1 MPVRLH
7 YDLRTRRNTMSDEVR
22 TTTSQYLTFTLADEQ
37 YAVQVYDVKE
47 VLEYTTVTR
56 VPRTQEFMR
65 GVINLR
71 GSVVPVIDLR
81 LKFGM
86 GETEKTIDTSII
98 VMEVEINGDKVTV
111 GTLADSVQ
119 EVINLDEDQIE
130 PSPQIG
136 TRINTDFIKG
146 IGKQDER
153 FIIILD
159 IDRVFSEE
167 ELSMVVE
174 EAGAK

>member
-1 MPVRLH
+1 
-7 YDLRTRRNTMSDEVR
+7 MSDEIR
-22 TTTSQYLTFTLADEQ
+22 KSGDDANQYLTFMLAEEQ
-37 YAVQVYDVKE
+37 YAVDVYDVKE

-86 GETEKTIDTSII
+86 EATSKTIDTSII
-98 VMEVEINGDKVTV
+98 VMEVEIGAGKVTV
-111 GTLADSVQ
+111 GCLADSVQ
-119 EVINLDEDQIE
+119 EVINLDPELIE
-130 PSPQIG
+130 PAPKIG
-136 TRINTDFIKG
+136 TRINTDFIRG

-153 FIIILD
+153 FVIVLD
-159 IDRVFSEE
+159 IDRVFSDE
-167 ELSMVVE
+167 ELSAVVE
-174 EAGAK
+174 EVATR

>member
-1 MPVRLH
+1 
-7 YDLRTRRNTMSDEVR
+7 MSDELSA
-22 TTTSQYLTFTLADEQ
+22 TTSQYLTFTLAEEQ

-56 VPRTQEFMR
+56 VPRTQDFMR

-86 GETEKTIDTSII
+86 GETDKTIDTSII
-98 VMEVEINGDKVTV
+98 VMEVEINNDKVTV

-119 EVINLDEDQIE
+119 EVINLDESQIE
-130 PSPQIG
+130 PAPQIG
-136 TRINTDFIKG
+136 TRINTEFISG
-146 IGKQDER
+146 IGKQDEQ

-159 IDRVFSEE
+159 IDRIFSEDE
-167 ELSMVVE
+167 ISAVVE

>member
-1 MPVRLH
+1 MG
-7 YDLRTRRNTMSDEVR
+7 DEVR
-22 TTTSQYLTFTLADEQ
+22 ATTSQYLTFTLAEEQ

-98 VMEVEINGDKVTV
+98 VMEVEINGDTVTV

-119 EVINLDEDQIE
+119 EVINLDEEQIE

-136 TRINTDFIKG
+136 TRIYTDFIRG

-159 IDRVFSEE
+159 IDRIFSEE
-167 ELSMVVE
+167 EISMVVE
-174 EAGAK
+174 EAVAR

>member
-1 MPVRLH
+1 
-7 YDLRTRRNTMSDEVR
+7 MSDEVR
-22 TTTSQYLTFTLADEQ
+22 SSSSQYLTFMLAEEQ
-37 YAVQVYDVKE
+37 YAVEVYDVKE

-81 LKFGM
+81 LKFDM
-86 GETEKTIDTSII
+86 GETEKSIDTSII
-98 VMEVEINGDKVTV
+98 VMEVEIGSEKVTV

-119 EVINLDEDQIE
+119 EVIDLDSSQIE
-130 PSPQIG
+130 PAPQIG
-136 TRINTDFIKG
+136 TRINQEFIRG

-153 FIIILD
+153 FVIILD
-159 IDRVFSEE
+159 IDRIFSDE
-167 ELSMVVE
+167 ELSVVVDE
-174 EAGAK
+174 VGAT

>member
-1 MPVRLH
+1 
-7 YDLRTRRNTMSDEVR
+7 MSDDVR
-22 TTTSQYLTFTLADEQ
+22 ASSSQYLTFMLAGEQ
-37 YAVQVYDVKE
+37 YGVEVYDVKE

-98 VMEVEINGDKVTV
+98 VMEVEIGGDKVTV

-119 EVINLDEDQIE
+119 EVISLGDDQIE
-130 PSPQIG
+130 PAPQIG
-136 TRINTDFIKG
+136 TRIDTQFIRG

-153 FIIILD
+153 FIIVLD
-159 IDRVFSEE
+159 IDRIFSEE
-167 ELSMVVE
+167 ELTAVVE
-174 EAGAK
+174 EVGAQ

>member
-1 MPVRLH
+1 
-7 YDLRTRRNTMSDEVR
+7 MSDEVR

>member
-1 MPVRLH
+1 
-7 YDLRTRRNTMSDEVR
+7 MSDDVR
-22 TTTSQYLTFTLADEQ
+22 ASTSQYLTFTLAEEQ
-37 YAVQVYDVKE
+37 YAVEVYDVKE

-86 GETEKTIDTSII
+86 GETEKTIATSII
-98 VMEVEINGDKVTV
+98 VMEVEIGNGKVTV

-119 EVINLDEDQIE
+119 EVIDLDNDQIE
-130 PSPQIG
+130 PAPQIG
-136 TRINTDFIKG
+136 TRIDTEFIRG

-159 IDRVFSEE
+159 IDRIFTEE
-167 ELSMVVE
+167 ELSGVVE
-174 EAGAK
+174 EVGAK

>member
-1 MPVRLH
+1 
-7 YDLRTRRNTMSDEVR
+7 MSDDNR
-22 TTTSQYLTFTLADEQ
+22 STTNQYLTFTLDGEQ
-37 YAVQVYDVKE
+37 YAVEVYDVKE
-47 VLEYTTVTR
+47 VLEYTTVTK
-56 VPRTQEFMR
+56 VPRTHEFMR

-86 GETEKTIDTSII
+86 GETDKTIDTSII
-98 VMEVEINGDKVTV
+98 VMEVDINNEQITL

-119 EVINLDEDQIE
+119 EVINLDSAQIE
-130 PSPQIG
+130 PPPQIG
-136 TRINTDFIKG
+136 TKIDTNFIKG

-159 IDRVFSEE
+159 IDKIFVAD
-167 ELSMVVE
+167 ELNLVVE
-174 EAGAK
+174 EAGAT

>member
-1 MPVRLH
+1 
-7 YDLRTRRNTMSDEVR
+7 MSDEMR
-22 TTTSQYLTFTLADEQ
+22 ATTSQYLTFTLAEEQ
-37 YAVQVYDVKE
+37 YAVEVYDVKE
-47 VLEYTTVTR
+47 VLEYSTVTR

-81 LKFGM
+81 LKFSM
-86 GETEKTIDTSII
+86 PETEKTVNTRII

-119 EVINLDEDQIE
+119 EVINLDQEQIE
-130 PSPQIG
+130 PAPQIG
-136 TRINTDFIKG
+136 TRINTEFIKG

-159 IDRVFSEE
+159 IDRVFAED
-167 ELSMVVE
+167 ELAAVVE
-174 EAGAK
+174 EAGAR

>member
-1 MPVRLH
+1 MG
-7 YDLRTRRNTMSDEVR
+7 DEVR
-22 TTTSQYLTFTLADEQ
+22 ATTSQYLTFTLAEEQ

-98 VMEVEINGDKVTV
+98 VMEVEINGDTVTV

-119 EVINLDEDQIE
+119 EVINLDEEQIE

-136 TRINTDFIKG
+136 TRINTDFIRG

-159 IDRVFSEE
+159 IDRIFSEE
-167 ELSMVVE
+167 EISMVVE
-174 EAGAK
+174 EAVAR

>member
-1 MPVRLH
+1 MG
-7 YDLRTRRNTMSDEVR
+7 DEVR
-22 TTTSQYLTFTLADEQ
+22 ATTSQYLTFTLADEQ

-98 VMEVEINGDKVTV
+98 VMEVEINGDSVTV

-119 EVINLDEDQIE
+119 EVINLDEAQIE

-136 TRINTDFIKG
+136 TRIKTDFIRG

-159 IDRVFSEE
+159 IDRIFSEE
-167 ELSMVVE
+167 EISMVVE
-174 EAGAK
+174 EAVAK

>member
-1 MPVRLH
+1 
-7 YDLRTRRNTMSDEVR
+7 MSDEVR
-22 TTTSQYLTFTLADEQ
+22 ATSHQYLTFTLDDEQ
-37 YAVQVYDVKE
+37 YAVEVYDVKE
-47 VLEYTTVTR
+47 VLEYTTVTK

-98 VMEVEINGDKVTV
+98 VMEVDINADQVTL

-119 EVINLDEDQIE
+119 EVINLDEEQIE
-130 PSPQIG
+130 PPPQIG
-136 TRINTDFIKG
+136 TKIDTAFIKG
-146 IGKQDER
+146 IGKHDGR
-153 FIIILD
+153 FVIILD
-159 IDRVFSEE
+159 IDRIFVAD
-167 ELSMVVE
+167 ELNAVVE
-174 EAGAK
+174 EASAK

>member
-1 MPVRLH
+1 
-7 YDLRTRRNTMSDEVR
+7 MSDEVR
-22 TTTSQYLTFTLADEQ
+22 ATTSQYLTFMLAEEQ

-56 VPRTQEFMR
+56 VPRTQDFMR

-98 VMEVEINGDKVTV
+98 VMEVEINNDKVTV

-119 EVINLDEDQIE
+119 EVINLDEEQIE
-130 PSPQIG
+130 PAPQIG
-136 TRINTDFIKG
+136 TRINTEFIRG
-146 IGKQDER
+146 IGKQDEQ

-159 IDRVFSEE
+159 IDRIFSEDE
-167 ELSMVVE
+167 ISMVVE
-174 EAGAK
+174 EAVTK